1 VAADDHRR
9 ESGAPVLLVQIT
21 DCHLLA
27 DAQAEL
33 RGVQPEH
40 TLAQVCGQIARDGH
54 RPDVLLVTG
63 DIAHDGSEV
72 AYRRF
77 ADRVRAISPVIR
89 VLPGNKDDGAQLR
102 ATLKD
107 WTPNVTDVGNWR
119 IVTLDSTIEGQGG
132 GRLSG
137 IEFATLDAAV
147 ADAGERHILVALHH
161 NPVQTDP
168 NFDDRMMLGNARIL
182 LQHLTA
188 WRQARVLMWGHVH
201 QAFDCR
207 LDNMRMLTTP
217 ATSFQFAVRDGQVVQ
232 DNQPPGYRWLKLYDD
247 GSIAT
252 NVVRVNVK

>member
-1 VAADDHRR
+1 M
-9 ESGAPVLLVQIT
+9 LVQIT

-27 DAQAEL
+27 DAHAEL
-33 RGVQPEH
+33 RGVLPEH
-40 TLAQVCGQIARDGH
+40 TLAQVCAQIARDGH
-54 RPDVLLVTG
+54 QPDVLLVTG
-63 DIAHDGSEV
+63 DIAHDGSEA

-77 ADRVRAISPVIR
+77 AERVQAMAPVIR

-102 ATLKD
+102 ASLRD
-107 WTPNVTDVGNWR
+107 WTPSVTDVGNWR
-119 IVTLDSTIEGQGG
+119 IVTLDSTIAGQGG

-137 IEFATLDAAV
+137 IEFAKLDAAV

-161 NPVQTDP
+161 NPVQTDST
-168 NFDDRMMLGNARIL
+168 FDDRMMLGNARIL

-217 ATSFQFAVRDGQVVQ
+217 ATSFQFAIRDGQVVQ
-232 DNQPPGYRWLKLYDD
+232 DAQSPGYRWLKLYDD

-252 NVVRVNVK
+252 SVVRVDGK

>member
-1 VAADDHRR
+1 MAADDRR
-9 ESGAPVLLVQIT
+9 RDAGAPILLVQIT

-27 DAQAEL
+27 DAHAEL
-33 RGVQPEH
+33 RGVLPEH
-40 TLAQVCGQIARDGH
+40 TLAQVCAQIARDGH
-54 RPDVLLVTG
+54 QPDVLLVTG
-63 DIAHDGSEV
+63 DIAHDGSEA

-77 ADRVRAISPVIR
+77 AERVQAMAPVIR

-102 ATLKD
+102 ASLRD
-107 WTPNVTDVGNWR
+107 WTPSVTDVGNWR
-119 IVTLDSTIEGQGG
+119 IVTLDSTIAGQGG

-137 IEFATLDAAV
+137 IEFAKLDAAV

-161 NPVQTDP
+161 NPVQTDST
-168 NFDDRMMLGNARIL
+168 FDDRMMLGNARIL

-217 ATSFQFAVRDGQVVQ
+217 ATSFQFAIRDGQVVQ
-232 DNQPPGYRWLKLYDD
+232 DAQSPGYRWLKLYDD

-252 NVVRVNVK
+252 SVVRVDGK

>member
-1 VAADDHRR
+1 MAAVDRR
-9 ESGAPVLLVQIT
+9 RDAGAPILLVQIT

-27 DAQAEL
+27 DAHAEL
-33 RGVQPEH
+33 RGVLPEH
-40 TLAQVCGQIARDGH
+40 TLAQVCAQIARDGH
-54 RPDVLLVTG
+54 QPDVLLVTG
-63 DIAHDGSEV
+63 DIAHDGSEA

-77 ADRVRAISPVIR
+77 ADCVQAMAPVIR

-102 ATLKD
+102 ASLSD
-107 WTPNVTDVGNWR
+107 WTPSVTDVGNWR
-119 IVTLDSTIEGQGG
+119 IVTLDSTIAGQGG

-137 IEFATLDAAV
+137 IEFAKLDAAV

-168 NFDDRMMLGNARIL
+168 TFDDRMMLGNARIL

-217 ATSFQFAVRDGQVVQ
+217 ATSFQFAIRDGQIVQ
-232 DNQPPGYRWLKLYDD
+232 DAQPPGYRWLKLYDD

-252 NVVRVNVK
+252 SVVRVDGN

>member
-1 VAADDHRR
+1 MAADDRR
-9 ESGAPVLLVQIT
+9 RDAGAPILLVQIT

-27 DAQAEL
+27 DAHAEL
-33 RGVQPEH
+33 RGVLPEH
-40 TLAQVCGQIARDGH
+40 TLAQVCAQIARDGH
-54 RPDVLLVTG
+54 QPDVLLVTG
-63 DIAHDGSEV
+63 DIAHDGSEA

-77 ADRVRAISPVIR
+77 ADRVQAMAPVIR

-102 ATLKD
+102 ASLSE
-107 WTPNVTDVGNWR
+107 WTPSVTDVGNWR
-119 IVTLDSTIEGQGG
+119 IVTLDSTIAGQGG

-137 IEFATLDAAV
+137 IEFAKLDAAV

-168 NFDDRMMLGNARIL
+168 TFDDRMMLGNARIL

-217 ATSFQFAVRDGQVVQ
+217 ATSFQFAIRDGQVVQ
-232 DNQPPGYRWLKLYDD
+232 DAQPPGYRWLKLYDD

-252 NVVRVNVK
+252 SVVRVDGN

>member
-1 VAADDHRR
+1 MAAVDRR
-9 ESGAPVLLVQIT
+9 RDAGAPILLVQIT

-27 DAQAEL
+27 DAHAEL
-33 RGVQPEH
+33 RGVLPEH
-40 TLAQVCGQIARDGH
+40 TLAQVCAQIARDGH
-54 RPDVLLVTG
+54 QPDVLLVTG
-63 DIAHDGSEV
+63 DIAHDGSEA

-77 ADRVRAISPVIR
+77 ADRVQAMAPVIR

-102 ATLKD
+102 ASLSE
-107 WTPNVTDVGNWR
+107 WTPSVTDVGNWR
-119 IVTLDSTIEGQGG
+119 IVTLDSTIAGQGG

-137 IEFATLDAAV
+137 IEFAKLDAAV

-168 NFDDRMMLGNARIL
+168 TFDDRMMLGNARIL

-217 ATSFQFAVRDGQVVQ
+217 ATSFQFAIRDGQVVQ
-232 DNQPPGYRWLKLYDD
+232 DAQPPGYRWLKLYDD

-252 NVVRVNVK
+252 SVVRVDGN

>member
-1 VAADDHRR
+1 MAADDRR
-9 ESGAPVLLVQIT
+9 RDAGAPILLVQIT

-27 DAQAEL
+27 DAHAEL
-33 RGVQPEH
+33 RGVLPEH
-40 TLAQVCGQIARDGH
+40 TLAQVCAQIARDGH
-54 RPDVLLVTG
+54 QPDVLLVTG
-63 DIAHDGSEV
+63 DIAHDGSEA

-77 ADRVRAISPVIR
+77 ADRVQAMAPVIR

-102 ATLKD
+102 ASLSD
-107 WTPNVTDVGNWR
+107 WTPSVTDVGNWR
-119 IVTLDSTIEGQGG
+119 IVTLDSTIAGQGG

-137 IEFATLDAAV
+137 IEFAKLDAAV

-168 NFDDRMMLGNARIL
+168 TFDDRMMLGNARIL

-217 ATSFQFAVRDGQVVQ
+217 ATSFQFAIRDGQVVQ
-232 DNQPPGYRWLKLYDD
+232 DAQPPGYRWLKLYDD

-252 NVVRVNVK
+252 SVVRVDGN